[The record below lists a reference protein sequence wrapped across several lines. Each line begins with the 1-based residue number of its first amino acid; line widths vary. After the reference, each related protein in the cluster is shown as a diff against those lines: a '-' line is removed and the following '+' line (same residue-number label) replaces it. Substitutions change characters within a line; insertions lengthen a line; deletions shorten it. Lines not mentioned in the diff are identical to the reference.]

1 MSLLLGPSGSCAPPA
16 CTAAL
21 CTLCG
26 SVQGCFCVWMHWA
39 RPHLSLQSHLQEEQ
53 PLVENQPQESP
64 SRGHCRFLPELSA
77 QEGSLSTG
85 LHQPHCKGSS
95 GPCQGVTTLGL
106 RENALGKPHF
116 LTSGCI
122 CMPFPDL
129 LLGEPRHWL
138 CALAASTQSIPYPC
152 CSSQQLPSD
161 RALGWHPCSDTQHT
175 CLRDSLMAMWHYNRI
190 CSVSINCYPKYH
202 SKSFDAR

>member
-21 CTLCG
+21 CALCG

-95 GPCQGVTTLGL
+95 GPCQGVTTPGSCTGSGTQSK
-106 RENALGKPHF
+106 RFGK
-116 LTSGCI
+116 T
-122 CMPFPDL
+122 PFP
-129 LLGEPRHWL
+129 HIWL
-138 CALAASTQSIPYPC
+138 HLHAFP
-152 CSSQQLPSD
+152 
-161 RALGWHPCSDTQHT
+161 
-175 CLRDSLMAMWHYNRI
+175 
-190 CSVSINCYPKYH
+190 
-202 SKSFDAR
+202 